1 MFSSIYPP
9 LRFVSPAPNY
19 AGFKGVTS
27 RRLCCVTRRM
37 PSSLGGCWSA
47 SILLTVIFASSL
59 RRVRTQ
65 VSLSSI
71 KLGGVST
78 PLTRAHLPGISFSPL
93 PVPKNKNKFFTTS
106 DASTAGL
113 LDSPDVGVI
122 DYARFLAFTG
132 STDHQRLGDA
142 EDDEPNAP
150 SENQVK
156 LLSDQ
161 KNYLEELNRH
171 FEAKLK
177 DSKGELIVGFNSD

>member
-1 MFSSIYPP
+1 M
-9 LRFVSPAPNY
+9 
-19 AGFKGVTS
+19 
-27 RRLCCVTRRM
+27 
-37 PSSLGGCWSA
+37 
-47 SILLTVIFASSL
+47 
-59 RRVRTQ
+59 
-65 VSLSSI
+65 
-71 KLGGVST
+71 
-78 PLTRAHLPGISFSPL
+78 
-93 PVPKNKNKFFTTS
+93 
-106 DASTAGL
+106 
-113 LDSPDVGVI
+113 GVI

-142 EDDEPNAP
+142 EDDDEPNAP

>member
-9 LRFVSPAPNY
+9 LHFVSPAPNY

-65 VSLSSI
+65 VSLPSI

-78 PLTRAHLPGISFSPL
+78 PLTCLEFHFLLYQFQKIRTNSLPHQTRHRLDYWTLPTWGWSTTRDSWLSPGQPTISVSATRKMMTSRTP
-93 PVPKNKNKFFTTS
+93 PRKIKSNYSAIKRITSRNWTDISKPSSKIPK
-106 DASTAGL
+106 
-113 LDSPDVGVI
+113 V
-122 DYARFLAFTG
+122 
-132 STDHQRLGDA
+132 
-142 EDDEPNAP
+142 
-150 SENQVK
+150 
-156 LLSDQ
+156 
-161 KNYLEELNRH
+161 
-171 FEAKLK
+171 
-177 DSKGELIVGFNSD
+177 NS